1 MKLLAKLSRDKFSRD
16 VIWNI
21 ASLGIVGVFGIA
33 INVVIGLVH
42 GSAALGVFNQVFALY
57 LLLSQFAVLGVHG
70 SVLTYGAAETDPRA
84 QRTISTAGLLLALVQ
99 AIIVAISFVLLR
111 TRIASLL
118 GSDAVGEGI
127 RWAAPGI
134 VFLALNKILLA
145 TLNARRRMR
154 WYAVFQAGRVVFMG
168 VGVGGALLFDAPA
181 SALPVALSIG
191 EGIVFLGAIL
201 TVRDQLGASSRG
213 ALQEWA
219 GRHWRFGLRGF
230 MSGLFSELNTRID
243 VIVLGAFAT
252 DAIVGAY
259 SFASLLA
266 EGIYQVLIALRTNY
280 APVIVQHWARGEHAS
295 LLRMI
300 RHGRNGTYLAASG
313 MLVVAALGYA
323 LLVPWFT
330 TDPLLQDSWIYFAVL
345 LGGMAGSAGYTPF
358 NQLLLWAGR
367 PGSHTISI
375 TLIVSASAV
384 ANLALASSLG
394 ALGSAI
400 AMAAT
405 HVWSVFVLKAMVH
418 RVLRLQI

>member
-1 MKLLAKLSRDKFSRD
+1 MKLQEKLGRDKFSRD

-33 INVVIGLVH
+33 NNVVIGMVH

-84 QRTISTAGLLLALVQ
+84 QRTISTAGLLLVCVQ
-99 AIIVAISFVLLR
+99 AIVVATSFLLLR

-127 RWAAPGI
+127 LWAAPGI

-154 WYAVFQAGRVVFMG
+154 WYAVFQAGRVVFMSL
-168 VGVGGALLFDAPA
+168 GVGGALLLDAPT
-181 SALPVALSIG
+181 SALPVALLIG
-191 EGIVFLGAIL
+191 DGIVFLGASVI
-201 TVRDQLGASSRG
+201 VRDQLGGASRA
-213 ALQEWA
+213 ALQEWV

-230 MSGLFSELNTRID
+230 MSGLFAELNTRLD
-243 VIVLGAFAT
+243 VIVLGAFAA

-280 APVIVQHWARGEHAS
+280 APLIVQHLARGEHAS
-295 LLRMI
+295 LLHMI
-300 RHGRNGTYLAASG
+300 RNGRNRTYLAASG
-313 MLVVAALGYA
+313 MLVIAVLGYA

-330 TDPLLQDSWIYFAVL
+330 TDPLLQDSWMYFAVL
-345 LGGMAGSAGYTPF
+345 LGGMAASAGYTPF

-367 PGSHTISI
+367 PGWHTISI
-375 TLIVSASAV
+375 ASIVSVSAAS
-384 ANLALASSLG
+384 NLALASSLG

-400 AMAAT
+400 ATAAT
-405 HVWSVFVLKAMVH
+405 HVWAMFVLKGMVR